1 MLPLLRG
8 NESHDQGQYHEHST
22 GINPT
27 LQALP
32 IHHKVSLK
40 GGLTY
45 LYSQPNFQNE
55 KHD

>member
-40 GGLTY
+40 GRLTY
-45 LYSQPNFQNE
+45 L
-55 KHD
+55 